1 MKKHFALNMFSLMIL
16 NACATIIS
24 GETDKVAFSAIPE
37 NSTFLIKNEAGK
49 SVHEGK
55 TPATV
60 VLDRENGYFDGQT
73 YQVEF
78 SAPDYNS
85 QIQTLDTSMNGWYLG
100 NIIFGGLIGL
110 LAVDP
115 ATGAMWDLP
124 EKMDVKL
131 TPRTSNQ
138 MPYRK

>member
-1 MKKHFALNMFSLMIL
+1 MKKYIALSMVSLMLL

-24 GETDKVAFSAIPE
+24 GETDKVAFTAVPE
-37 NSTFLIKNEAGK
+37 NATFLIKNEAGQ

-60 VLDRENGYFDGQT
+60 MLDRGNGYFAGQT

-78 SAPDYNS
+78 SAQDYIS
-85 QIQTLDTSMNGWYLG
+85 QTQKLDTSMNGWYLG
-100 NIIFGGLIGL
+100 NLIFGGLIGFL
-110 LAVDP
+110 VVDP

-131 TPRTSNQ
+131 TTRISN
-138 MPYRK
+138 